1 MSDNVKIYY
10 APLEGITGYAYRNA
24 HRALFVKPDRYYAP
38 FITANQNMILANRE
52 KRDIAPENNQ
62 GVPLVPQ
69 VLANRAE
76 QFVWALGEMS
86 SRGYEEVNLNLGC
99 PSPTVVTRGR
109 GSAMLADPEELDR
122 FFEESFSLMERQ
134 GVSVKL
140 SVKTRIGSADS
151 SVAMDLMEVYNRY
164 PFCEVIIHPR
174 TRLQQYGGQ
183 PDIAVF
189 GEMLAAS
196 THPVCYNGNINTV
209 EDWMALREQFPEK
222 EYPMLQA
229 VMLGRGLLRDPM
241 LAEKIAG
248 LQAGGESAQG
258 VAASGIE
265 AAEAGGVQASGIE
278 AAEPGTR
285 GISRFSEGEML
296 REFHDRYLAN
306 IRREI
311 PEDNNVLMKM
321 KEFWTYMGDR
331 FGGSEKLRKKIK
343 KARSMAEYQGL
354 AGQVFGGCPVIP
366 AERGLEI

>member
-1 MSDNVKIYY
+1 MMRLYY

-24 HRALFVKPDRYYAP
+24 HRALFVKPDRYYTP
-38 FITANQNMILANRE
+38 FITANHNMIMANRE
-52 KRDIAPENNQ
+52 KRDIAPENNR

-76 QFVWALGEMS
+76 QFVWALGEME
-86 SRGYEEVNLNLGC
+86 SRGYREVNLNLGC

-109 GSAMLADPEELDR
+109 GSAMLADPDELDR

-134 GVSVKL
+134 GVSVQL
-140 SVKTRIGSADS
+140 SVKTRIGSADT
-151 SVAMDLMEVYNRY
+151 SVAMDLSRVYNRY

-183 PDIAVF
+183 PDLAVF

-196 THPVCYNGNINTV
+196 VHPVCYNGNINTV
-209 EDWMALREQFPEK
+209 EDYVRLREHFPEEK
-222 EYPMLQA
+222 YPMLQA

-248 LQAGGESAQG
+248 LKDEEPAAGGANADA
-258 VAASGIE
+258 VPRYAADE
-265 AAEAGGVQASGIE
+265 
-278 AAEPGTR
+278 R
-285 GISRFSEGEML
+285 EML
-296 REFHDRYLAN
+296 RKFHDTYLAG

-331 FGGSEKLRKKIK
+331 FGESEKLRKKIK
-343 KARSMAEYQGL
+343 KARAMAEYLGL
-354 AGQVFGGCPVIP
+354 AAQVFDGCPVIE
-366 AERGLEI
+366 AARGLEL

>member
-1 MSDNVKIYY
+1 MMRLYY

-24 HRALFVKPDRYYAP
+24 HRALFVKPDRYYTP

-52 KRDIAPENNQ
+52 KRDIAPENNRD
-62 GVPLVPQ
+62 VPLVPQ

-76 QFVWALGEMS
+76 QFVWALGEME
-86 SRGYEEVNLNLGC
+86 SRGYREVNLNLGC

-109 GSAMLADPEELDR
+109 GSAMLADPDELDR
-122 FFEESFSLMERQ
+122 FFEESFSRMERQ
-134 GVSVKL
+134 GVTVQL
-140 SVKTRIGSADS
+140 SVKTRIGSVDTS
-151 SVAMDLMEVYNRY
+151 PAMDLSRVYNRY
-164 PFCEVIIHPR
+164 PFCEIIIHPR

-183 PDIAVF
+183 PDLAVF

-196 THPVCYNGNINTV
+196 VHPVCYNGNINTV
-209 EDWMALREQFPEK
+209 EDYVRLREHFPEE

-248 LQAGGESAQG
+248 FK
-258 VAASGIE
+258 
-265 AAEAGGVQASGIE
+265 
-278 AAEPGTR
+278 AAEPAAGGAHADAVPLYAADER
-285 GISRFSEGEML
+285 EML
-296 REFHDRYLAN
+296 RKFHDTYLVN

-331 FGGSEKLRKKIK
+331 FGESEKLRKKIK
-343 KARSMAEYQGL
+343 KARAMAEYLGPAAQI
-354 AGQVFGGCPVIP
+354 FDGCPVIE
-366 AERGLEI
+366 AARGLEI

>member
-1 MSDNVKIYY
+1 MMRLYY

-24 HRALFVKPDRYYAP
+24 HRALFVKPDRYYTP

-52 KRDIAPENNQ
+52 KRDIAPENNR

-76 QFVWALGEMS
+76 QFVWALGEME
-86 SRGYEEVNLNLGC
+86 SRGYREVNLNLGC

-109 GSAMLADPEELDR
+109 GSAMLADPDELDR

-134 GVSVKL
+134 GVTVQL
-140 SVKTRIGSADS
+140 SVKTRIGSVDT
-151 SVAMDLMEVYNRY
+151 SVAMDLSKVYNRY

-183 PDIAVF
+183 PDLAVF

-196 THPVCYNGNINTV
+196 VHPVCYNGNINTV
-209 EDWMALREQFPEK
+209 EDYVQLREHFPE
-222 EYPMLQA
+222 EQYPMLQA

-248 LQAGGESAQG
+248 LK
-258 VAASGIE
+258 
-265 AAEAGGVQASGIE
+265 
-278 AAEPGTR
+278 AAEPSAGGAHADAVPLYAADER
-285 GISRFSEGEML
+285 EML
-296 REFHDRYLAN
+296 RKFHDAYLAN

-331 FGGSEKLRKKIK
+331 FGESEKLRKKIK
-343 KARSMAEYQGL
+343 KARAMAEYLGL
-354 AGQVFGGCPVIP
+354 AAQIFDGCPVIE
-366 AERGLEI
+366 AARGLEI